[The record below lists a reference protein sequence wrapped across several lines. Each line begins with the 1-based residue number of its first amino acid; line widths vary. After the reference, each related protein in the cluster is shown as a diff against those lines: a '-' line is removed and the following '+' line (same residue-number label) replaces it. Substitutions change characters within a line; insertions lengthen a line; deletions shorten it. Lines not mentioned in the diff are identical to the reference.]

1 MGSFYKIFN
10 IDENSIYERNETNYI
25 KINVKDFTANNLI
38 APSTVSISIYDPCDT
53 PVVVSASMVSFST
66 GVYFYPY
73 NIAVDALFGE
83 YEIEVTTTSP
93 TYKTIWKDKFY
104 ILPWNAIYDVRRI
117 TGITS
122 KKSISDHDFASVIFE
137 AYKEALEDVYESHH
151 DCKLKTGLDS
161 FCEYINGTNVSFETC
176 NSPLADHDG
185 DGQIYGYGENS
196 CATDIGVLYKDEDG
210 DCHEAWVE
218 VLDAKCGKIKVT
230 TDGTTPLAKTT
241 KWVHPYYW
249 KEDETYNAT
258 LFKRA
263 VCFLAAYK
271 CILRFQELDKA
282 TQADLDSNR
291 RMMNDNA
298 DRVLKEYK
306 NIIRMIS
313 RLPIGGAMFNEE

>member
-1 MGSFYKIFN
+1 MGSFNKIFS
-10 IDENSIYERNETNYI
+10 IDENAIYEKGETNYV
-25 KINVKDFTANNLI
+25 KVSVKDSIANTLI
-38 APSTVSISIYDPCDT
+38 VPSTISISILDPCLTILVND
-53 PVVVSASMVSFST
+53 VSMVSLST
-66 GVYFYPY
+66 GVYFYAY
-73 NIAVDALFGE
+73 NIGVNASYGE
-83 YEIEVTTTSP
+83 YEIQIKTTSP
-93 TYKTIWKDKFY
+93 TYTSIFKDKFY
-104 ILPWNAIYDVRRI
+104 ILPWNSIYDVRRI

-122 KKSISDHDFASVIFE
+122 KKSISDHDFASVIWE
-137 AYKEALEDVYESHH
+137 AYKEALEDVYEYCN
-151 DCKLKTGLDS
+151 DKKLKPNPDTCAGVDG
-161 FCEYINGTNVSFETC
+161 INTIFETC
-176 NSPLADHDG
+176 KSPLADHDG
-185 DGQIYGYGENS
+185 DGQIYGYGES
-196 CATDIGVLYKDEDG
+196 TCATDIGVLYKDEDG

-306 NIIRMIS
+306 NIMRMIS
-313 RLPIGGAMFNEE
+313 RPPIGGAMFNEE